1 MLTNISKYFSSKYC
15 RKVEHLMKQQLL
27 IEKKKKLENELRGYV
42 DEPSY
47 LKRQVREIELKIKKL
62 MMGAE

>member
-1 MLTNISKYFSSKYC
+1 
-15 RKVEHLMKQQLL
+15 MKQQLL

-42 DEPSY
+42 EEPSY
-47 LKRQVREIELKIKKL
+47 LKRQIREIELKIKKL

>member
-1 MLTNISKYFSSKYC
+1 
-15 RKVEHLMKQQLL
+15 MKQQLL

-47 LKRQVREIELKIKKL
+47 LKQQVREIELKLKKL
-62 MMGAE
+62 VIGAE